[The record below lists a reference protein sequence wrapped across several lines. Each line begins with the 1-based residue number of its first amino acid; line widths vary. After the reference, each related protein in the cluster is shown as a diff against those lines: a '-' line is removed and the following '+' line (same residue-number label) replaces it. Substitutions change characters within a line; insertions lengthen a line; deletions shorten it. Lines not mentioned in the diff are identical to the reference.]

1 MVSLPEQGK
10 TKRWPAFT
18 KWKIV
23 KEKVMEYKTI
33 QFELQD
39 KGEIARLRFN
49 RPDQMNSGV
58 SIEELRDAV
67 QEVNKSNL
75 VRVLIIS
82 GNGRAFSAGG
92 DMTRTVEQGAHPPD
106 PIAFREDH
114 KEKAHSEILSLCKVP
129 TIAQVH
135 GYAMAMGFTLMSQC
149 DLIIAAEGTK
159 IGSYGVRFGDG
170 PQFGGYLWSMPLRK
184 FNEMVFTGRLIDAEE
199 WCQAGFINKVV
210 PLDKLEEETLTLA
223 REIANINPLITR
235 LQKESTNLTLDIMG
249 YSAAKRSE
257 HLFHVMGDN
266 NVSAWG
272 PEVIA
277 KRRELGMRWFNHAVR
292 AGAFRDIETRDH
304 VIEES
309 YKELQRQNGTFTD
322 AESMDRVIKE
332 SIEAV
337 RSQEGWNGPKVR

>member
-1 MVSLPEQGK
+1 
-10 TKRWPAFT
+10 
-18 KWKIV
+18 
-23 KEKVMEYKTI
+23 MEYKTI
-33 QFELQD
+33 QFELKD
-39 KGEIARLRFN
+39 HGEIARLRFN
-49 RPDQMNSGV
+49 RPDQMNSGI
-58 SIEELRDAV
+58 SQEEIRAAI
-67 QEVNKSNL
+67 QEVNKDNR
-75 VRVLIIS
+75 VRVLIVS

-114 KEKAHSEILSLCKVP
+114 KEKAHSEFFSACRVP

-135 GYAMAMGFTLMSQC
+135 GYAMAMGFTLMAQC
-149 DLIIAAEGTK
+149 DLIIAAERTQ
-159 IGSYGVRFGDG
+159 IGPYGGRFGDG
-170 PQFGGYLWSMPLRK
+170 PQFGGYLFGSMPLRK
-184 FNEMVFTGRLIDAEE
+184 FNEMVYTYRLMDAEE
-199 WCQAGFINKVV
+199 WCKAGFINKVV

-235 LQKESTNLTLDIMG
+235 LQKESIKLTLDIMG
-249 YSAAKRSE
+249 YDTAKRSE

-266 NVSAWG
+266 NVSAWE
-272 PEVIA
+272 PKIIE

-322 AESMDRVIKE
+322 IESMDRVIKE
-332 SIEAV
+332 SIEAI